1 MRKVI
6 IPCKLL
12 FSVNQGTCKML
23 MTGIDGS
30 FVLVIPFS
38 LGNAG
43 DLFPKAIKKEVI
55 SGFLICLFVCLFQPV
70 DKMILEARAL
80 KV

>member
-1 MRKVI
+1 
-6 IPCKLL
+6 
-12 FSVNQGTCKML
+12 ML

-38 LGNAG
+38 LGNSG
-43 DLFPKAIKKEVI
+43 DLFPKVIKKEVI
-55 SGFLICLFVCLFQPV
+55 SGFLIFFLFQPV
-70 DKMILEARAL
+70 DKMSLGSGAL

>member
-1 MRKVI
+1 
-6 IPCKLL
+6 
-12 FSVNQGTCKML
+12 ML

-38 LGNAG
+38 LGNTG
-43 DLFPKAIKKEVI
+43 DLFPKAIKKEVN
-55 SGFLICLFVCLFQPV
+55 SGFLIFFLVQPV
-70 DKMILEARAL
+70 DKMRLGAGAL

>member
-1 MRKVI
+1 
-6 IPCKLL
+6 
-12 FSVNQGTCKML
+12 ML

-55 SGFLICLFVCLFQPV
+55 SGFLIFFFCLFVSTRRQNDLGSACF
-70 DKMILEARAL
+70 KGIRA
-80 KV
+80 